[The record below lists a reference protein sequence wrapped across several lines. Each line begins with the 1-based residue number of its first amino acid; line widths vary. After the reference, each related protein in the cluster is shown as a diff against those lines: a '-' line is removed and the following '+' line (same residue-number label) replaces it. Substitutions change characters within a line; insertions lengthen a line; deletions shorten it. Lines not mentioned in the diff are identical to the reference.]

1 MRGTTSRQV
10 TMLGAID
17 PERLIP
23 ANHPIRRVKPLAE
36 AALRELRR
44 GRVLLEK
51 GLAALQLPFFPTA
64 ANFVLVN
71 IGERM
76 KEIVAKLSRR
86 GILIRDRSSDFDGAG
101 YTRITFGTPA
111 QIRRLLAEL
120 KQVL

>member
-1 MRGTTSRQV
+1 
-10 TMLGAID
+10 
-17 PERLIP
+17 
-23 ANHPIRRVKPLAE
+23 
-36 AALRELRR
+36 
-44 GRVLLEK
+44 
-51 GLAALQLPFFPTA
+51 
-64 ANFVLVN
+64 VLVN

-101 YTRITFGTPA
+101 YARITFGTPA